1 MARPAKAGRQRLVL
15 TAAAVSLLICVLAVV
30 KSLSAV
36 IEKAV
41 LAATVAGTLLATET
55 VAGILA
61 GVTAVS
67 LPRGTMRPVG
77 RPLATSSLNR
87 RKAL

>member
-30 KSLSAV
+30 KNLSVSTAKV
-36 IEKAV
+36 V
-41 LAATVAGTLLATET
+41 LAATAAGTRLATET
-55 VAGILA
+55 VAGIPV
-61 GVTAVS
+61 GVTAVN

-77 RPLATSSLNR
+77 RPLATPSLNR